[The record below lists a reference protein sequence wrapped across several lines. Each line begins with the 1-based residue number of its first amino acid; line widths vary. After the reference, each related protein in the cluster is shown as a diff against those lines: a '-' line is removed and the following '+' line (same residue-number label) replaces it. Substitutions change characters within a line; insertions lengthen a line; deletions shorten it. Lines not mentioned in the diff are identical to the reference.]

1 MGERII
7 RDIQSIVHSDGWLD
21 LGLERFVQVKRQ
33 QANVIGAIT
42 SGSLLSQMLL
52 LPPTASSEDIA
63 AAADTAQR
71 LLSEDLLSSD
81 KQSAGDTARLKLS
94 SYYGPWLSNL
104 QQAEETRR
112 QLEELESRKRDA
124 EEVELR
130 GRMTKMKA
138 YVQFL
143 LTMDGTNQS
152 KVNPFYSLGLPPTYA
167 SAAVMRKLKK
177 ELVVMTHPDKVPATP
192 EFADLKEKAKSAFQI
207 VPMARHLQACSSIDK
222 CIQVISQPGFR
233 PAKFPI
239 AGVPPPYAHVW
250 SGTPLKKD
258 VPSKMESR
266 LPRQSDSEANTKS
279 ATTHK
284 DPKSHKVPDSKPKS
298 KMPGTHESK
307 PKSKMPGTH
316 ESNAKRSSRTPK
328 SSESK
333 PKKKRGIHKENRPRK
348 RRRSSRS
355 SPLFTP

>member
-1 MGERII
+1 MWLVRMGERII

-207 VPMARHLQACSSIDK
+207 VGPHGSPFTGMQQHR
-222 CIQVISQPGFR
+222 QVHPSHQSTR
-233 PAKFPI
+233 LSTCE
-239 AGVPPPYAHVW
+239 VP
-250 SGTPLKKD
+250 
-258 VPSKMESR
+258 
-266 LPRQSDSEANTKS
+266 N
-279 ATTHK
+279 
-284 DPKSHKVPDSKPKS
+284 
-298 KMPGTHESK
+298 
-307 PKSKMPGTH
+307 
-316 ESNAKRSSRTPK
+316 
-328 SSESK
+328 
-333 PKKKRGIHKENRPRK
+333 
-348 RRRSSRS
+348 SRS
-355 SPLFTP
+355 TTTLRACVVWNAPKEGCAVQNGISASQTVRFRGQY